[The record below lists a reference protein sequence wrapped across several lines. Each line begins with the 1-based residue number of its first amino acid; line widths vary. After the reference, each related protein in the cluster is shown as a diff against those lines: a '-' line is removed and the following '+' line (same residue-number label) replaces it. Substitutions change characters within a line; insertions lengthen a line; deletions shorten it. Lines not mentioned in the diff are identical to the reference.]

1 MPSAASFDCKIA
13 GVVNPIFQEEFLN
26 LPPEEHFPRF
36 TLEDTEHVCVI
47 ATYVAAGRS
56 EEINLLPDQRE
67 SWFLSFAKSL
77 SGDVEEA
84 VNAIFTML
92 QHVLMAQHSNDFA
105 TVQLEPAFASF
116 ARSNAIALA
125 KAARLGKSELA
136 AEWQRIFARGWEERI
151 PEQILTTYT
160 GGPGDSSANAVT
172 ILAPDLTTAIHG
184 EYWYLFYTY
193 GRNWQLGQEQRTT
206 PNGNGRVFDQFEL
219 IFPDRTRNWVHFDV
233 TRLITPS
240 FEEA

>member
-1 MPSAASFDCKIA
+1 LNPS
-13 GVVNPIFQEEFLN
+13 L
-26 LPPEEHFPRF
+26 EEHFPRF

-56 EEINLLPDQRE
+56 GEINLLPDQRQP
-67 SWFLSFAKSL
+67 WFLSFAQSL

-92 QHVLMAQHSNDFA
+92 QQVLMAQHSYDF
-105 TVQLEPAFASF
+105 TTIQLEPAFSGL
-116 ARSNAIALA
+116 ARANAIALA

-136 AEWQRIFARGWEERI
+136 AEWQRIFTVGWQERI

-160 GGPGDSSANAVT
+160 GGPGDSAANAIT

-184 EYWYLFYTY
+184 EYWYLFYSY

-206 PNGNGRVFDQFEL
+206 PNGNGKVFDQLEL
-219 IFPDRTRNWVHFDV
+219 IFPDRTRQIVHFDV
-233 TRLITPS
+233 TRLVTPS
-240 FEEA
+240 FQED

>member
-1 MPSAASFDCKIA
+1 MNPS
-13 GVVNPIFQEEFLN
+13 L
-26 LPPEEHFPRF
+26 EEHFPRF

-56 EEINLLPDQRE
+56 GEINLLPDQRQP
-67 SWFLSFAKSL
+67 WFLSFAQSL

-92 QHVLMAQHSNDFA
+92 QQVLMAQHSYDF
-105 TVQLEPAFASF
+105 TTIQLEPAFSGL
-116 ARSNAIALA
+116 ARANAIALA

-136 AEWQRIFARGWEERI
+136 AEWQRIFTVGWQERI

-160 GGPGDSSANAVT
+160 GGPGDSAANAIT

-184 EYWYLFYTY
+184 EYWYLFYSY

-206 PNGNGRVFDQFEL
+206 PNGNGKVFDQLEL
-219 IFPDRTRNWVHFDV
+219 IFPDRTRQIVHFDV
-233 TRLITPS
+233 TRLVTPS
-240 FEEA
+240 FQED